1 MEWDWSAITAVGTS
15 LAALV
20 GIAGIWLNVWEKTK
34 KLNTNFEAVPSFKLY
49 LSNNSLRTTVIIK
62 MMCCVKSH
70 IFHVE
75 YFTGLKELIL
85 PPATTRTIDIVKKD
99 IHDAYCQA
107 QMSAICNP
115 NDKVKIVL
123 CDNYGRKYTIRTNFG
138 ISAFEE

>member
-1 MEWDWSAITAVGTS
+1 MIWNAITAIGTS
-15 LAALV
+15 LAAFV

-34 KLNTNFEAVPSFKLY
+34 KLDTNFETVPSFKIY
-49 LSNNSLRTTVIIK
+49 LSNNSLRTTVITK
-62 MMCCVKSH
+62 MICCVKSH
-70 IFHVE
+70 TFHVV

-99 IHDAYCQA
+99 IHDAYRQA
-107 QMSAICNP
+107 RMSAICNP
-115 NDKVKIVL
+115 NDKVKFVL